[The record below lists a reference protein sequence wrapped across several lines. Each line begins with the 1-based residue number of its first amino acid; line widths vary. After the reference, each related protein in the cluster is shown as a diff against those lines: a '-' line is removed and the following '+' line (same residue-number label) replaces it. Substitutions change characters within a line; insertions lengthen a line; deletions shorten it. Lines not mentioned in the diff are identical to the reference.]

1 MSRAEVR
8 SGSLFE
14 DRAKARRLWSSRTA
28 YKELTPCSYVSSM
41 VNDPATD
48 PLIRWTES
56 GSSFIVPSAE
66 RFGKELLP
74 RFFKH
79 SNFGSF
85 VRQLNMYGFHK
96 VPHLQQGVLKLE
108 DEEEKERAEV
118 LEFRS
123 DNFQR
128 GQPDLLYLIQ
138 RKKGNGANLAVGA
151 GLGAGGEHDE
161 GAGGSGSGAG
171 DGADGTSGHSAGA
184 VASGSGPSNSIA
196 ASNQHAL
203 IKFQGELSQILAEV
217 QAIKR
222 HQTILSS
229 ELRDLQGSNRTL
241 WQDNFEEKVKNDKN
255 AEMIDKILKFLA
267 GVFGGRAL
275 NGNNG
280 GSEASTSGT
289 GAAHVSGN
297 GNGSNIVSVSVD
309 GDEQGDGDDGL
320 SPAERNVAMADSI
333 SGLGLGNYNNGG
345 WQTYV
350 NSVAGQQRQENR
362 QASHQQSWKGPSP
375 AARPGVVRRGASGYE
390 VVKAAPRKRQR
401 LMIEGSSPDKQQRD
415 VPVSQQA
422 SGSSGKNKRKEMMPD
437 IMDVESPAGASARD
451 LAMSQF
457 EELHSDDELPV
468 IGRIRGST
476 AATSSTAGTDSPAVS
491 PPSIA
496 ATSHQGERKRQ
507 TKHSEGGPLQRSRQA
522 GPPNEASTSRPEQ
535 AESTLAGQAQSE
547 PSTSDQQL
555 QLWRQLQDQQQGSQ
569 SANGI
574 DWSSVSSILNGT
586 RGDNQRAATP
596 AASPFDFNDPAFLAS
611 LSAYANAQQASA
623 GGTGLTPPAGA
634 LPYDGTS
641 ASGVNYSN
649 PSAFSL
655 ALSPSN
661 PNNLLAHTPYQNGA
675 GPSSNAE
682 QALTKYNN
690 TLTSV
695 SDENVKLKERMDSL
709 SGAIDRLVAQ
719 LPEGFQWDQAALT
732 GASPGASQAR
742 DGLAQGSGTSA
753 VPGGGFDDDDFDFE
767 QYCESSQYGHLN
779 GRYRR

>member
-1 MSRAEVR
+1 MSGALFR
-8 SGSLFE
+8 SGSVFE
-14 DRAKARRLWSSRTA
+14 RPSGGPTASAISCYCMQRADDVRA
-28 YKELTPCSYVSSM
+28 CVFSM

-138 RKKGNGANLAVGA
+138 RKKGNGANLAAGA
-151 GLGAGGEHDE
+151 GLGAGGEHE
-161 GAGGSGSGAG
+161 EGGSGSAAG
-171 DGADGTSGHSAGA
+171 DGADSTLGRGAGG
-184 VASGSGPSNSIA
+184 VASGSGPSSSMA

-297 GNGSNIVSVSVD
+297 GNGSNIVSVSLD

-350 NSVAGQQRQENR
+350 NSVAGQQRQENG
-362 QASHQQSWKGPSP
+362 QASHQQSWKGVSP

-415 VPVSQQA
+415 VPGPQQA
-422 SGSSGKNKRKEMMPD
+422 PGSGRRNKRKQMMPD
-437 IMDVESPAGASARD
+437 IIDVESPAGASARE

-468 IGRIRGST
+468 IGRVRGST
-476 AATSSTAGTDSPAVS
+476 AATSSTAGTDSPAAS
-491 PPSIA
+491 PPASA
-496 ATSHQGERKRQ
+496 STSQHGERRQQ
-507 TKHSEGGPLQRSRQA
+507 TKQSEGRSSQRSRQA
-522 GPPNEASTSRPEQ
+522 GAPDEASASWPAQ
-535 AESTLAGQAQSE
+535 AHGTPAGQAQSG
-547 PSTSDQQL
+547 PSANDQQL
-555 QLWRQLQDQQQGSQ
+555 QLWRQLQDQQQGTQ
-569 SANGI
+569 NANGI
-574 DWSSVSSILNGT
+574 DWTSVSSILNGT
-586 RGDNQRAATP
+586 RGDTQRAATP

-611 LSAYANAQQASA
+611 LSAYANAQQGGS

-634 LPYDGTS
+634 LPYDATS

-661 PNNLLAHTPYQNGA
+661 PNNLLAHTPYPNGS
-675 GPSSNAE
+675 GPSSQNTE
-682 QALTKYNN
+682 HALTKYNN

-695 SDENVKLKERMDSL
+695 SDENFKLKERMDSL

-719 LPEGFQWDQAALT
+719 LPEGFQWDQAALAGGGSGT
-732 GASPGASQAR
+732 SQAQG
-742 DGLAQGSGTSA
+742 GLAQGAGATA
-753 VPGGGFDDDDFDFE
+753 VPGGSFDDDDFDFE
-767 QYCESSQYGHLN
+767 QYRESDCA
-779 GRYRR
+779 